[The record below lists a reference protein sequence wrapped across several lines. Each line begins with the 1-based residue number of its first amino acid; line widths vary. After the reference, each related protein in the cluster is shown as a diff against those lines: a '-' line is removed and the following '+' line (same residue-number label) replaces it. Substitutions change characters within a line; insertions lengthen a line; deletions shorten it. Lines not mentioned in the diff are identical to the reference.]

1 MTGIKFFSIIYIV
14 NGNERWYILKI
25 FLKKILIFALVL
37 MISVASFS
45 SCSGDRVNDILGIDS
60 TDYEAEEIIGDA
72 KTDVDVLSTVTSIIS
87 ALTVNS
93 NILPE
98 FENSSDIASVS
109 SDTVLNYM
117 LTTSYSRY
125 NSDKKLL
132 DEAEKEYPNM
142 NITAAIGIEALEDEM
157 YKLFGYNGAIR
168 HANTERFS
176 YLSKIKAYTPAAN
189 AEAQEATLDI
199 ISLDETENTYRMTFY
214 SVLDGT
220 PSVQYFALF
229 IKRENDSCYIKT
241 LRKAADEK
249 VNVPIID
256 SVS

>member
-1 MTGIKFFSIIYIV
+1 MVKS
-14 NGNERWYILKI
+14 NERWYVLKI
-25 FLKKILIFALVL
+25 LKKILILTFALTIV
-37 MISVASFS
+37 SVNFS
-45 SCSGDRVNDILGIDS
+45 SCSGEHVNDILGIDS

-72 KTDVDVLSTVTSIIS
+72 STNLDVLSSVTSIIS
-87 ALTVNS
+87 ALTINS

-98 FENSSDIASVS
+98 FENSSDIASIS

-132 DEAEKEYPNM
+132 DKAEKEYPNM
-142 NITAAIGIEALEDEM
+142 NITAAIGTDALEDEM
-157 YKLFGYNGAIR
+157 YRLLGYNGAIR
-168 HANTERFS
+168 HADTDRFR

-199 ISLDETENTYRMTFY
+199 ISLVETENTYRMTFY

-229 IKRENDSCYIKT
+229 IKRENDSCYIKA